1 MAGLSRP
8 HKKQA
13 FRPVGVVKIDF
24 SMIQVETPQKPLT
37 IQDAIT
43 MKQAIDRILGQIW
56 PNFNSK
62 ARLGSL
68 SEASGAVAA
77 EKKQAFGCIGVV
89 NFRLCIK
96 ITQKELF
103 FSKIEAWNHCNAM
116 LMVFAGKTRV
126 FAVN

>member
-1 MAGLSRP
+1 
-8 HKKQA
+8 
-13 FRPVGVVKIDF
+13 
-24 SMIQVETPQKPLT
+24 
-37 IQDAIT
+37 
-43 MKQAIDRILGQIW
+43 MKQANDEILGKIW
-56 PNFNSK
+56 PKINSK
-62 ARLGSL
+62 TLLGSL

-77 EKKQAFGCIGVV
+77 ETKQAFGCIGVV

-126 FAVN
+126 FAVNKRPLDR